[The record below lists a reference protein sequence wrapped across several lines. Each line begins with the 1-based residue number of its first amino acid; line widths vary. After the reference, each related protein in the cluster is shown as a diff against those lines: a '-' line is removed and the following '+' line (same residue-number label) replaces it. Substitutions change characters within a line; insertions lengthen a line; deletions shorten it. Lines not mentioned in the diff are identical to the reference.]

1 MKQLI
6 VAELD
11 KKTLLNKKKIRGKS
25 VSCISNHLLKR
36 YKH

>member
-1 MKQLI
+1 MKQWI

-11 KKTLLNKKKIRGKS
+11 KKTLLNEKGGPWPKFLY
-25 VSCISNHLLKR
+25 ISNHLLKR